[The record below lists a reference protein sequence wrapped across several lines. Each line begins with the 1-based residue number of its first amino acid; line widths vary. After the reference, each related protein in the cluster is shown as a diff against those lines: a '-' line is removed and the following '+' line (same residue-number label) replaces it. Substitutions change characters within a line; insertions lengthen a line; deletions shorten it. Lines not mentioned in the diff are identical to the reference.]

1 MGVNSPQVNKKSDD
15 EDGREGSARREPGMV
30 ESRQQEVSMSHPFRA
45 GGPNALW
52 QVDTSRDC
60 RVRA

>member
-15 EDGREGSARREPGMV
+15 EDGREGSARREPGAV
-30 ESRQQEVSMSHPFRA
+30 EARQQDFSMSHPFRA
-45 GGPNALW
+45 GGPNAFG
-52 QVDTSRDC
+52 QVDASRDC